1 MKSHDIKIIIIG
13 DVSTGKTSFMKR
25 WITGK
30 FDDEYK
36 ITIKYEYNYKVIN
49 VNNIIYRVQIWDIGG
64 QDRTHSCLSKIFVKG
79 CHAVF
84 IFSDITVNK
93 TLQNT
98 IIWKNLLN
106 DLPNEFNCPVILF
119 QNKIDL
125 VEQNKL
131 NETQF
136 EIKKFAEDNN
146 FDSFFRISSK
156 TNEGIDNAMN
166 EIINEIG
173 IKFIN
178 LNNKVNKEHLNKSPE
193 SFHLHNKALEY
204 ENQDINEKG
213 FGDFDKNK
221 YINNNINE
229 NKKKKCC

>member
-13 DVSTGKTSFMKR
+13 DVSTGKTSFLKR

-30 FDDEYK
+30 FDDEYQL
-36 ITIKYEYNYKVIN
+36 TIKYEYNYKLIK
-49 VNNIIYRVQIWDIGG
+49 VNDIIYRVQIWDIGG

-106 DLPNEFNCPVILF
+106 DLPNEFNYPVILF

-125 VEQNKL
+125 VEENEL

-136 EIKKFAEDNN
+136 QFKKFAEDNN
-146 FDSFFRISSK
+146 FDLFYRISAK
-156 TNEGIDNAMN
+156 DNKGIDNAMN
-166 EIINEIG
+166 EIITHIINKILKLNET
-173 IKFIN
+173 IN
-178 LNNKVNKEHLNKSPE
+178 KKIL
-193 SFHLHNKALEY
+193 
-204 ENQDINEKG
+204 
-213 FGDFDKNK
+213 DKNSESIYLK
-221 YINNNINE
+221 NQSFEIDKNNIISNRNQNPDKNNNDNE
-229 NKKKKCC
+229 YKKNKCC

>member
-1 MKSHDIKIIIIG
+1 MKGHDIKIIIIG
-13 DVSTGKTSFMKR
+13 DSSTGKTSFVNR
-25 WITGK
+25 WISGK
-30 FDDEYK
+30 FVEINTVTINHNFNYK
-36 ITIKYEYNYKVIN
+36 IIQLNKT
-49 VNNIIYRVQIWDIGG
+49 IYRVQIWDIGG
-64 QDRTHSCLSKIFVKG
+64 QDRSRCLAKFFVKG

-84 IFSDITVNK
+84 IFSDITEKV
-93 TLQNT
+93 TLDNS
-98 IIWKNLLN
+98 ILWKNLLN
-106 DLPNEFNCPVILF
+106 DLPKEFNYSVILF

-125 VEQNKL
+125 VEKNKL

-178 LNNKVNKEHLNKSPE
+178 LNNKVNKDHLNKSPE